1 MRDISVLK
9 KCALFQ
15 GLKDKEILQLIACLG
30 AREKSYQKGEYLY
43 LAGDNCLPA
52 VILSGKVQLIKESLY
67 GTATIA
73 ATLGVS
79 DTFGEVLTGSKDPTL
94 PANVLA
100 VTDCRVLFLHRTDA
114 MLCPC
119 QKVCREHLTFLK
131 NMITSLSEKNKF
143 LMRRLGQ
150 VTQRSLREK
159 IAAYL
164 AEERTRQKSN
174 SLTLPHNRR
183 ELAEYLAADRSALSA
198 ELSKMQKE
206 GLITY
211 EKNRFTLLSAKAF
224 PGDED
229 NA

>member
-1 MRDISVLK
+1 MRDVSVLK

-15 GLKDKEILQLIACLG
+15 GLKEKDISKLIACMG
-30 AREKSYQKGEYLY
+30 AREKGYQKGEYLY
-43 LAGDNCLPA
+43 LAGDKCLPA
-52 VILSGKVQLIKESLY
+52 IILSGKVLLIKESLY

-73 ATLGVS
+73 ASLGVS
-79 DTFGEVLTGSKDPTL
+79 DTFGEALTTTKDPTL
-94 PANVLA
+94 PANVYA
-100 VTDCRVLFLHRTDA
+100 ATDCRVLFLRNTDA
-114 MLCPC
+114 LLCPC
-119 QKVCREHLTFLK
+119 QNACPEHLLFLK
-131 NMITSLSEKNKF
+131 NMVTSLAERNKF

-150 VTQRSLREK
+150 VTQHSLREK
-159 IAAYL
+159 IASYL

-183 ELAEYLAADRSALSA
+183 ELAEYLAVDRSALSA

-224 PGDED
+224 PSEE
-229 NA
+229 